1 MAATFFGAL
10 GFCCKFFVIFGF
22 LNALFM
28 FKIEK
33 IRSRQQDRSNAV
45 EVLLLNRQFAAKSMA
60 RQRFRRTIVLWG
72 RHGMTLLAF
81 LDHSILVNITI
92 SMDVHPNPG
101 PNNADKN
108 KHVDSG
114 ELHGR
119 VSRGLVAV
127 DREKLLSFR
136 KLATKPLANEMA
148 TLKMLGILKYRGRRG
163 GKKTMVFRSI
173 EVVKSCRAAKP
184 SYVHGKKVKPRCL
197 ISIPLK
203 AMTRSLTSPHL
214 AVPKCLFVNIC
225 SLAKTNN
232 RVRAVVALEADLRN
246 NDIDVCV
253 VSETH
258 LKPEQPD
265 AIVNIPDY
273 SIYRRDR
280 NWSGNDMRNKG
291 GVAIYI
297 RNNITVVDVHTATDY
312 EVICITIRLP
322 LGQHMLICGVY
333 HPPKYNYPEGDIMNY
348 IVNFADNVLDNLPG
362 TVIVCGGDLNKL
374 NVKRLEE
381 LSGWTTL
388 VDFPTRGN
396 SCLDNCLVNWS
407 DLFGK
412 CYPIN
417 MLTKTDHKGV
427 ILPAGIK
434 LPPVR
439 RKIQVR
445 DQREHRKNDLYMALA
460 QENWNEVFLSTDID
474 QAVNELEKVI
484 HGHLDRC
491 MPLRTVTMSSRDP
504 IWMSPLVKV
513 MLRVK
518 SRISKGNKDRLIVLN
533 KRISAVINQNRTKS
547 LQDVGTRDWWKRVD
561 NISRRRQRAATS
573 LDHNSLRDL
582 NTYFG
587 NVCTDINYE
596 NPQPQ
601 DISDDVEIP
610 TVNEWQVWNTLKLIK
625 RTAMGP
631 DSIPYTVWKDHAELL
646 TPVMTKVWN
655 LSLKTHTW
663 PVSWKRSNI
672 DPLAK
677 VELPKE
683 NNDYRGINITP
694 VIARAFE
701 KIVLRVHAKDCI
713 EQHLKASQFAYRK
726 GGSCTDALVAVQHTV
741 NQYLDNPECKA
752 VRVFAMDFSKAFDSV
767 KHSLLSEKFRRI
779 GLNPY
784 VFNWYLSFLK
794 DREQRVVSN
803 GFVSVWTRVNKGT
816 TQGSVSGPQLFNVFI
831 NDLEILSASECGLER
846 ERCF

>member
-1 MAATFFGAL
+1 
-10 GFCCKFFVIFGF
+10 
-22 LNALFM
+22 
-28 FKIEK
+28 
-33 IRSRQQDRSNAV
+33 
-45 EVLLLNRQFAAKSMA
+45 
-60 RQRFRRTIVLWG
+60 
-72 RHGMTLLAF
+72 
-81 LDHSILVNITI
+81 
-92 SMDVHPNPG
+92 
-101 PNNADKN
+101 
-108 KHVDSG
+108 
-114 ELHGR
+114 
-119 VSRGLVAV
+119 
-127 DREKLLSFR
+127 
-136 KLATKPLANEMA
+136 
-148 TLKMLGILKYRGRRG
+148 
-163 GKKTMVFRSI
+163 
-173 EVVKSCRAAKP
+173 
-184 SYVHGKKVKPRCL
+184 
-197 ISIPLK
+197 
-203 AMTRSLTSPHL
+203 
-214 AVPKCLFVNIC
+214 
-225 SLAKTNN
+225 
-232 RVRAVVALEADLRN
+232 
-246 NDIDVCV
+246 
-253 VSETH
+253 
-258 LKPEQPD
+258 
-265 AIVNIPDY
+265 
-273 SIYRRDR
+273 
-280 NWSGNDMRNKG
+280 
-291 GVAIYI
+291 
-297 RNNITVVDVHTATDY
+297 
-312 EVICITIRLP
+312 
-322 LGQHMLICGVY
+322 
-333 HPPKYNYPEGDIMNY
+333 
-348 IVNFADNVLDNLPG
+348 
-362 TVIVCGGDLNKL
+362 
-374 NVKRLEE
+374 
-381 LSGWTTL
+381 
-388 VDFPTRGN
+388 
-396 SCLDNCLVNWS
+396 
-407 DLFGK
+407 
-412 CYPIN
+412 

-474 QAVNELEKVI
+474 QAVKELEKVI

-547 LQDVGTRDWWKRVD
+547 LQDV
-561 NISRRRQRAATS
+561 
-573 LDHNSLRDL
+573 
-582 NTYFG
+582 
-587 NVCTDINYE
+587 DINYE

-831 NDLEILSASECGLER
+831 NDLEILSASDCGLER